1 MVVTGHH
8 SQWQGMIWVSVIKAG
23 ARGMCQKVC
32 STWVYCTLA
41 VVAYWPWRL
50 GCSSSKLAGGCLF
63 ARDLLSTLF
72 EVLVLH
78 ETKIT
83 IINDWRLMLG
93 TWLPET
99 NSKMPLEGLPIQH
112 FFSFK
117 LDGTSPLVY
126 QPLLSHL
133 LGGFPFYLHS
143 AIVLFG
149 MAFI

>member
-23 ARGMCQKVC
+23 ARAMCQKVC

-41 VVAYWPWRL
+41 VVACWPWCWVHPPNL
-50 GCSSSKLAGGCLF
+50 LELLF
-63 ARDLLSTLF
+63 AGDLLSTLF

-78 ETKIT
+78 ESNIT

-112 FFSFK
+112 FSSLK
-117 LDGTSPLVY
+117 LDGTTPLVY

-133 LGGFPFYLHS
+133 LGGFAIYFHHS
-143 AIVLFG
+143 VIVLFG